1 MRAARARLTYAA
13 ERREPAAHASAVFF
27 AAVKRS
33 WEIGPAS
40 TMESKC
46 TIIRAHFLPTWT
58 GLRSALRDKTDLEV
72 RTNRIAYLAW
82 RDAAPP
88 SGRSTDRA
96 HRRAIPSIGGVAS
109 PTRERDFFLDRI
121 GKGGAAEKR
130 GSMNEPRK

>member
-1 MRAARARLTYAA
+1 MRQSGGDPA
-13 ERREPAAHASAVFF
+13 AAHASAVFF

-58 GLRSALRDKTDLEV
+58 GLRSALRDKTDLRV
-72 RTNRIAYLAW
+72 RTTRIACPAW
-82 RDAAPP
+82 RDVAPPP
-88 SGRSTDRA
+88 SGRSADRA
-96 HRRAIPSIGGVAS
+96 HRRAIASIAGAADEGA
-109 PTRERDFFLDRI
+109 RFLDRI
-121 GKGGAAEKR
+121 GKGGAAAEKR